1 MSTMAF
7 KEGDIVRVKQG
18 VLDPDFGDDIGDW
31 QGKIADVDD
40 GVVCI
45 DLDNITLSKC
55 PDEYIQQAEEDGLD
69 WEQIYLSIEDI
80 EPAIPR
86 ITPVNLTNIK
96 EVLHFKHRWDHL
108 GEFVRERI
116 HEVLKDTNIT
126 DEDEVMAVWG
136 EYLSEKLTFPF
147 DAEISEYQDKGPLQQ
162 GDKIRIHEIIGSDH
176 LYGVLVKLRLS
187 RKGYH
192 SPLCIVTVEDKHS
205 KNYQIV
211 NAYNIW
217 FANR

>member
-1 MSTMAF
+1 MTF
-7 KEGDIVRVKQG
+7 KEGSIVKVKKG
-18 VLDPDFGDDIGDW
+18 ILDPDFGNDIGGW
-31 QGKIADVDD
+31 QGQVFEVDGD
-40 GVVCI
+40 LVCI
-45 DLDNITLSKC
+45 DLDNITLSKY
-55 PDEYIQQAEEDGLD
+55 PDEYVQQAEEDGLD

-86 ITPVNLTNIK
+86 ITPANLTNIK
-96 EVLHFKHRWDHL
+96 EVLHLKHRWDHL
-108 GEFVRERI
+108 GGFVRKRI

-126 DEDEVMAVWG
+126 DEDDVMDVWG
-136 EYLSEKLTFPF
+136 QYLSEKLSFPF

-192 SPLCIVTVEDKHS
+192 SPLCIVKVEDKHS

-211 NAYNIW
+211 DAYNVW